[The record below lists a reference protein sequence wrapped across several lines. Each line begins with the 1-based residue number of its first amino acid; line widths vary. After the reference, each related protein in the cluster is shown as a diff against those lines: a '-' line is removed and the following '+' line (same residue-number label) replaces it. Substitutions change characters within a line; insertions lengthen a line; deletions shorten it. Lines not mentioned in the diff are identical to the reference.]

1 MATRYARPE
10 QVIDPKTR
18 YLATLSTD
26 RGDIDIVLDA
36 SRAPGTVNNFVF
48 LTGEGFYDGL
58 SFHRVVD
65 GFVVQGGCP
74 EGTGRGAPGYQ
85 FEDEPVQGDYIAGSV
100 AMANSGPN
108 TNGSQF
114 FISSVDNRR
123 SLTKSYNLFGQV
135 VKGMEVVGAIRQGDV
150 IRSVRVRPETP

>member
-1 MATRYARPE
+1 MATRYSRPE
-10 QVIDPKTR
+10 QVIDPKAR

-36 SRAPGTVNNFVF
+36 SRAPRTVNNFVF
-48 LTGEGFYDGL
+48 LTREGFYDGL

-74 EGTGRGAPGYQ
+74 EGTGRGGPGYQ

-135 VKGMEVVGAIRQGDV
+135 VKGMELVGNIRQGDV